1 MAELDGVWEVKRS
14 GGALPP
20 LVGVRK
26 RIGGARGETIVGPVR
41 LPFRVD
47 GRTLRYEP
55 PLAALVDE
63 LEPDG
68 EGRFRGRATLAG
80 RDYATF
86 ELRRIHVPETD
97 LADELRRH
105 LDEAVAMEQNVLRML
120 DGMIKT
126 TDDPQLLDALEH
138 HRVETDE
145 HERLMRSR
153 LEATGGSP
161 SAVRE
166 LGGLVGALVKLPIDL
181 VRGDKA
187 GRNARDGYATEHME
201 IASYELLKR
210 VALRADDAET
220 VAACDSI
227 LAQERAMAQRIEE
240 AWDAAVEQSLRD
252 AGVPVG
258 SA

>member
-1 MAELDGVWEVKRS
+1 VAELDGVWEVKRS

-26 RIGGARGETIVGPVR
+26 RIHGTRGETIVGPVR
-41 LPFRVD
+41 LPFRVE
-47 GRTLRYEP
+47 GLTLRYEP
-55 PLAALVDE
+55 PFAALVDE
-63 LEPDG
+63 LEAGG

-80 RDYATF
+80 RDYGTF
-86 ELRRIHVPETD
+86 ELRRIRMPDTD
-97 LADELRRH
+97 ITEELRRH

-126 TDDPQLLDALEH
+126 TDDPQMLDALEH
-138 HRVETDE
+138 HRTETEE

-166 LGGLVGALVKLPIDL
+166 LGGLVGALVKLPLDL

-220 VAACDSI
+220 VAACESI
-227 LAQERAMAQRIEE
+227 IAQERAMAQRIEE
-240 AWDAAVEQSLRD
+240 GWDVAVEQSLRD

-258 SA
+258 

>member
-1 MAELDGVWEVKRS
+1 VAELDGVWEVRRG

-20 LVGVRK
+20 LAGVRK
-26 RIGGARGETIVGPVR
+26 RIRGRRGETIVGPLR

-47 GRTLRYEP
+47 GLTLRYERP
-55 PLAALVDE
+55 FAALVDE
-63 LEPDG
+63 LEPAGD
-68 EGRFRGRATLAG
+68 EFRGRATLAG
-80 RDYATF
+80 RTYGTF
-86 ELRRIHVPETD
+86 TLRRTEMAETTD
-97 LADELRRH
+97 IAAELRRH

-138 HRVETDE
+138 HRGETRE
-145 HERLMRSR
+145 HERLMRER
-153 LEATGGSP
+153 LDAAGGQP

-166 LGGLVGALVKLPIDL
+166 VGGVLGALAKLPLDL

-210 VALRADDAET
+210 VARRAGDEET
-220 VAACDSI
+220 AAACERI
-227 LAQERAMAQRIEE
+227 VEQERAMAKRIEDS
-240 AWDAAVEQSLRD
+240 WDVAVEQSLRD
-252 AGVPVG
+252 QGVPVG
-258 SA
+258 